1 MGKIIL
7 FLSLTV
13 VALFAGSGFLAYNR
27 TEKSKKFVRSV
38 IKLNLF
44 IFVPVFVF
52 GLVTLVPE
60 ITQAASETASGS
72 GQGLGYLAAGLSTGL
87 AALGAGVAVSNVGS
101 AAIGAVSEDPD
112 ILGKSMIYLGLAEG
126 IAIYGLIISIMILG
140 SL

>member
-13 VALFAGSGFLAYNR
+13 VALFAGAGFLAYNR

-44 IFVPVFVF
+44 IFVPVFIF

-60 ITQAASETASGS
+60 ITQAASESASAS